1 MPVHRAIDAL
11 QRRELVIVVDERGR
25 GRGDLVAPARTVTD
39 EQVNFMAAHG
49 RGLVSVAA
57 SAARIDALRL
67 RPMAATWGVDDRAF
81 TVSVE
86 AAVGTTTGISTRERA
101 HTIRTLAAVDA
112 RPEDL
117 TSPGHIFPRRAA
129 AGGLRER
136 HGRLEAAVALI
147 AAAGLGDTAAL
158 CEILDDDGELADLRT
173 IETLVFEHGLRVVAI
188 GEIVHALGVGP
199 HLPLGQRSSHGI
211 GRHDHG

>member
-1 MPVHRAIDAL
+1 MPVRRAIEVL
-11 QRRELVIVVDERGR
+11 QRSELIIVVDERGR
-25 GRGDLVAPARTVTD
+25 GRGDLVAAARTVTD
-39 EQVNFMAAHG
+39 AQVNFMAAHG
-49 RGLVSVAA
+49 RGLVSVAV
-57 SAARIDALRL
+57 SAERIDALRL

-101 HTIRTLAAVDA
+101 HTMRTLAAVDA

-117 TSPGHIFPRRAA
+117 TSPGHIFPLRAA

-136 HGRLEAAVALI
+136 HGRLEAAVALV
-147 AAAGLGDTAAL
+147 AVAGLGDAAAI
-158 CEILDDDGELADLRT
+158 CEILDDDGELADLRG
-173 IETLVFEHGLRVVAI
+173 IEALVFEHGLRVVSIA
-188 GEIVHALGVGP
+188 EIARALAGGP
-199 HLPLGQRSSHGI
+199 HLPLSQRSSHAI